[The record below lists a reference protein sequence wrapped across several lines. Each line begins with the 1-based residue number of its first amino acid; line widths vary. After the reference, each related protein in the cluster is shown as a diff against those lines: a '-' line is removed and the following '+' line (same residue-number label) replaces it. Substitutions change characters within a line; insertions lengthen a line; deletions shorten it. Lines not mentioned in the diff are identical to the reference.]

1 MIEEISVPITIE
13 KAVNGFQV
21 YLKDYKVQ
29 ATIRPVPYV
38 FESIEAMFKFL
49 ETQLDKK

>member
-1 MIEEISVPITIE
+1 MEEIVAPITIE
-13 KAVNGFQV
+13 KAINGFQV

-38 FESIEAMFKFL
+38 FESMGAMFKFL